1 MYINFVRSELKIYVN
16 ITFTSLTHSFMK
28 LITYTDGG
36 SRSNPGP
43 AASGIV
49 IKDTDGKTLASYGEY
64 LGVATNNVAEYAAI
78 ISALKKARE
87 LGATEIECLA
97 DSKLVIEQL
106 SGNWKVKEPNL
117 QKLWLEAWNLLQ
129 SFKQYKL
136 KHILR
141 AKNAEAD
148 AEVNK
153 ILDKETGS
161 KKKSFGEDITPIP
174 DCVPPHAKRV
184 FKGVLFDTYQWE
196 QELFDGSH
204 ATFEKLVRKASTDMI
219 VTQGDSIMVLKQE
232 QPGKPLYPGL
242 PGGQTE
248 PGEDHLIAAQRE
260 LLEETGYVAENFI
273 LYKSQS
279 DGGSKLYFPVSTYI
293 VRDAQKIQE
302 AHLDAGEKIQI
313 TWVNFDDFLQLA
325 RQEKFTCPLWL
336 KFDMYEA
343 LLDQIK
349 KEILRKT
356 IFGD

>member
-1 MYINFVRSELKIYVN
+1 
-16 ITFTSLTHSFMK
+16 MK

-49 IKDTDGKTLASYGEY
+49 VKDEAGKTLAAYGEY
-64 LGVATNNVAEYAAI
+64 LGTATNNVAEYSAI

-87 LGATEIECLA
+87 LGATEVECLA

-106 SGNWKVKEPNL
+106 SGNWKVKEPSL

-129 SFKQYKL
+129 TFKDYKL

-161 KKKSFGEDITPIP
+161 KKKSFGEDTTPIP
-174 DCVPPHAKRV
+174 DCVPPHAKRM

-196 QELFDGSH
+196 QELYDGTYK
-204 ATFEKLVRKASTDMI
+204 TFEKIVRKPSTDI
-219 VTQGDSIMVLKQE
+219 LATDGNKIMVLMQE

-242 PGGQTE
+242 PGGQVDQEEE
-248 PGEDHLIAAQRE
+248 PFAAAKRE
-260 LLEETGYVAENFI
+260 LLEETGFASEDFT
-273 LYKSQS
+273 LYQL
-279 DGGSKLYFPVSTYI
+279 DTNGGPKVYFPVSTYI
-293 VRDAQKIQE
+293 ARNCKKVAEPQ
-302 AHLDAGEKIQI
+302 LDAGEKIQV
-313 TWVNFDDFLQLA
+313 TWVTFENFLQVA
-325 RQEKFTCPLWL
+325 REEKFVGPLWL
-336 KFDMYEA
+336 KFDIYEA
-343 LLDQIK
+343 LLDPEK
-349 KEILRKT
+349 KESLRKT
-356 IFGD
+356 IFGE